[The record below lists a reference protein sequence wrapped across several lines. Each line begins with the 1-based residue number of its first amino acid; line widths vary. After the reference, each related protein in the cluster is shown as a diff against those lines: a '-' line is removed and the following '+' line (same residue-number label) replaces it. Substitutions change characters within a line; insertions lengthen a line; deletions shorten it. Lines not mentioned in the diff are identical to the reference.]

1 MATPKQEI
9 LDFWV
14 GKNPAVKSLISAL
27 DMVMVKDPANKRVH
41 DLIHGKKVVVTDH
54 LGNTI
59 NCTIDEE
66 RTVLA
71 CPERPYWIDANLGKI
86 YLAHKTDWKFQ
97 PLKKEE
103 DGERTRTKI
112 NESVE

>member
-14 GKNPAVKSLISAL
+14 GKNPAIKSLISAL
-27 DMVMVKDPANKRVH
+27 GMDIAKDPVNKRVF
-41 DLIHGKKVVVTDH
+41 DIIRGKKVVVTDH
-54 LGNTI
+54 LGNTM
-59 NCTIDEE
+59 NCIIDKE

-71 CPERPYWIDANLGKI
+71 CPERPYWIDVNLGDI
-86 YLAHKTDWKFQ
+86 YLTHKTDWKFK

-103 DGERTRTKI
+103 DGETR
-112 NESVE
+112 